1 MTQQSTQSRTELAH
15 RSSNGIDVAL
25 LWAQEDGEDKT
36 VVRVRDERE
45 GSEFEIPTEPYRAL
59 DVYYHPF
66 AYTDFAVV
74 KDEDRPLAA

>member
-1 MTQQSTQSRTELAH
+1 MAQQATQTRTELAH
-15 RSSNGIDVAL
+15 RSSNGIAVSL
-25 LWAQEDGEDKT
+25 VWAREDGEDKT

-45 GSEFEIPTEPYRAL
+45 GAEFEIPTEPYLAL

-74 KDEDRPLAA
+74 DDEGRLLAA

>member
-1 MTQQSTQSRTELAH
+1 MTQQTTQRRTELAH

-25 LWAQEDGEDKT
+25 LWAREDGEDKT

-45 GSEFEIPTEPYRAL
+45 DTAFEIPTEPNLAL

-66 AYTDFAVV
+66 AYTDLAIVD
-74 KDEDRPLAA
+74 DEGRALAA